1 MTIALTRH
9 LAATAAGL
17 ALAVLGLTS
26 DGEAQPR
33 TPAAITW
40 SSVDFWR
47 GVGGDVEHV
56 TDLLLRDDGRTVWAA
71 FYGEAETAQLATSS
85 DEGRTWRTT
94 AVPGLRQVRSM
105 LALPDGTVLFGG
117 SSDPG
122 RSPLVRLHPGTV
134 TREAQWETCGDA
146 AGSVRLP
153 SVTADAVW
161 DLALDDSGVVY
172 VAVDSLRHDPAR
184 SNPAVLRSTDGCR
197 TLDELAPLPGLGA
210 LALALDAHGR
220 LYAATA
226 ESAEHDD
233 ADAAGQ
239 GHVYYSDD
247 GGQTWTESGR
257 LDGANKVYRL
267 LVKRDG
273 TVLAGS
279 GLRGEFYRSRD
290 RGQTW
295 TKTTHVPKGVKNF
308 GDPPQ
313 PREFDATRVY
323 AVHELPDGTILVGTG
338 NTTGDLFLSP
348 DDGDTWH
355 ATGDTGAN
363 IVCWAI
369 AQAPDGTIWIGTGSR
384 GGDVLRGRV
393 R

>member
-1 MTIALTRH
+1 M
-9 LAATAAGL
+9 AAPGVSPGAQ
-17 ALAVLGLTS
+17 
-26 DGEAQPR
+26 AQPAS
-33 TPAAITW
+33 PAITW
-40 SSVDFWR
+40 SSLDFWR
-47 GVGGDVEHV
+47 VMGGDVEHV
-56 TDLLLRDDGRTVWAA
+56 TELLLRDGGRTVWAA
-71 FYGEAETAQLATSS
+71 YYGDAETASLAMSS
-85 DEGRTWRTT
+85 DDGRTWRTM
-94 AVPGLRQVRSM
+94 AVPGLRQVRTM
-105 LALPDGTVLFGG
+105 LELPDGTVLFGG

-122 RSPLVRLHPGTV
+122 RSPLVRLHPATAS
-134 TREAQWETCGDA
+134 RDAQWETCGEA

-161 DLALDDSGVVY
+161 DLALAEDGVVY
-172 VAVDSLRHDPAR
+172 VAIDSLRHDPAR

-197 TLDELAPLPGLGA
+197 TLEDLAPLPGMGA

-239 GHVYYSDD
+239 GHVYYTDD
-247 GGQTWTESGR
+247 GGRTWSESGR

-279 GLRGEFYRSRD
+279 GLRGEFYRSTD
-290 RGQTW
+290 RGATW
-295 TKTTHVPKGVKNF
+295 TRTTHVPQGVKDF
-308 GDPPQ
+308 GDPPR
-313 PREFDATRVY
+313 PIAVDATRVY
-323 AVHELPDGTILVGTG
+323 SILELGGGWILVGTG
-338 NTTGDLFLSP
+338 NSTGDLFLSP
-348 DDGDTWH
+348 DDGDTWY
-355 ATGDTGAN
+355 ATGDTGTN

-384 GGDVLRGRV
+384 GGDVLRGRF